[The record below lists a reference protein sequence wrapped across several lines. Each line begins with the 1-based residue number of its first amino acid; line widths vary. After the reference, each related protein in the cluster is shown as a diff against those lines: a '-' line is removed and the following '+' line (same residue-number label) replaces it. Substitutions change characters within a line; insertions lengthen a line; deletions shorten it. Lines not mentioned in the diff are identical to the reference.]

1 MRKNA
6 FLLALVLTIAITL
19 SGCSSNLNAAFQK
32 KLSPDEAKTKA
43 ENYIN
48 ENLMANGSKATI
60 DKVVEENGLY
70 KMSVNVG
77 SGQIIDSYMTKDGTK
92 LFPQALELQAAAE
105 DSTGATGTEDAAAAA
120 PTEVPKNAKPV
131 VELFVMSHCPYG
143 TQIEK
148 GILPVVEALGGKI
161 DFKLK
166 FCDYAMHGEKELK
179 EELNQYCINKEQ
191 SPKFITYLKCFLTA
205 GNGDDCLKQA
215 KVDTAKMKTCV
226 DKTDKQF
233 KVLENFTNKVG
244 YKGSYPAFDV
254 FKDDNAKYNVGGSP
268 TLIING
274 TESQSKRD
282 PQSLMNSI
290 CAGFEKTPEECQK
303 AMSSASP
310 AAGFGTG
317 TDSSGAA
324 AADCATN

>member
-6 FLLALVLTIAITL
+6 FFLALVLTIAFTL
-19 SGCSSNLNAAFQK
+19 SGCSTNLNSVFQK
-32 KLSPDEAKTKA
+32 KLSPDEAKLKA
-43 ENYIN
+43 ETYIN
-48 ENLMANGSKATI
+48 ANLMANGSKATI

-77 SGQIIDSYMTKDGTK
+77 SGQIIDSYMTKDGSK
-92 LFPQALELQAAAE
+92 LFPQALEMKAAE
-105 DSTGATGTEDAAAAA
+105 TATGDTTGTDTAT
-120 PTEVPKNAKPV
+120 PTEVPKTAKPT

-148 GILPVVEALGGKI
+148 GILPVVEALGDKI
-161 DFKLK
+161 NFELK

-179 EELNQYCINKEQ
+179 EQLNQYCINKEQ
-191 SPKFITYLKCFLTA
+191 NAKYFTYLKCFLGA
-205 GNGDDCLKQA
+205 GDGAACLTQA
-215 KVDTAKMKTCV
+215 KIDTGKMKTCV

-233 KVLENFTNKVG
+233 KVTENFANNVDF
-244 YKGSYPAFDV
+244 KGSYPSFGV
-254 FKDDNAKYNVGGSP
+254 FADDNAKYNVGGSP
-268 TLIING
+268 TLIVNG
-274 TESQSKRD
+274 AESQSARD

-290 CAGFEKTPEECQK
+290 CAGFENAPEECAK
-303 AMSSASP
+303 AMDTASP

-317 TDSSGAA
+317 TAASGAA

>member
-6 FLLALVLTIAITL
+6 FFLALVLTIAFTL
-19 SGCSSNLNAAFQK
+19 SGCSTNLNAVFQK
-32 KLSPDEAKTKA
+32 KLSPDEAKLKA
-43 ENYIN
+43 ETYIN
-48 ENLMANGSKATI
+48 ANLMANGSKATI

-77 SGQIIDSYMTKDGTK
+77 SGQIIDSYMTKDGSK
-92 LFPQALELQAAAE
+92 LFPQALEMKTAE
-105 DSTGATGTEDAAAAA
+105 TASTDTAGVKTAA
-120 PTEVPKNAKPV
+120 PTEVPKTAKPT

-148 GILPVVEALGGKI
+148 GILPVIEALGDKI
-161 DFKLK
+161 NFAIK

-191 SPKFITYLKCFLTA
+191 SAKYLTYLKCFLGA
-205 GNGDDCLKQA
+205 GDGAACLTQTKI
-215 KVDTAKMKTCV
+215 DTAKLNTCV

-233 KVLENFTNKVG
+233 KVTENFANNVG
-244 YKGSYPAFDV
+244 FKGSYPAFDV

-274 TESQSKRD
+274 TESSSARD

-290 CAGFEKTPEECQK
+290 CAGFATAPEECAK
-303 AMSSASP
+303 AMDTASP

-317 TDSSGAA
+317 TEAASGAA
-324 AADCATN
+324 AADCATT

>member
-6 FLLALVLTIAITL
+6 FFLALVLTIALTL
-19 SGCSSNLNAAFQK
+19 SGCSTNLNSVFQK
-32 KLSPDEAKTKA
+32 KLSPEEAKLKA
-43 ENYIN
+43 ETYIN
-48 ENLMANGSKATI
+48 ANLMANGSKATI

-77 SGQIIDSYMTKDGTK
+77 SGQIIESYMTKDGSK
-92 LFPQALELQAAAE
+92 LFPQALELKTAAT
-105 DSTGATGTEDAAAAA
+105 DSTDTETAT
-120 PTEVPKNAKPV
+120 PTEVPKTAKPI

-148 GILPVVEALGGKI
+148 GILPVVEALGDKI
-161 DFKLK
+161 NFELK

-179 EELNQYCINKEQ
+179 EQLNQYCINKEQ
-191 SPKFITYLKCFLTA
+191 NAKYFTYLKCFLGA
-205 GNGDDCLKQA
+205 GDGAACLTQA
-215 KVDTAKMKTCV
+215 KIDTGKMKTCV

-233 KVLENFTNKVG
+233 KVTENFANNVDF
-244 YKGSYPAFDV
+244 KGSYPSFGV
-254 FKDDNAKYNVGGSP
+254 FADDNTKYNVGGSP

-274 TESQSKRD
+274 AESQSARD

-290 CAGFEKTPEECQK
+290 CAGFENAPEECAQ
-303 AMSSASP
+303 AMDTASP

-317 TDSSGAA
+317 TEAASGGA